1 MIVSLQRPDTN
12 AEKELSELIAQ
23 KKEIYKKGTVAGT
36 LSKTNR
42 DRLSDLISLL
52 EECASLVKCCA
63 SSADMRNTLKAK
75 YSGEVDKLKGQVQK
89 ASIELA
95 NCFQFCDDVFGD
107 GQEMLVLVTELTLN
121 SYSATYISHYGC
133 DEYYKHN
140 KNLQFYERQKEIN
153 KLLDDVN
160 L

>member
-1 MIVSLQRPDTN
+1 ML
-12 AEKELSELIAQ
+12 
-23 KKEIYKKGTVAGT
+23 KKESYKKGIKVGT

-42 DRLSDLISLL
+42 DHLSDLILLL
-52 EECASLVKCCA
+52 EECISPVKCCA
-63 SSADMRNTLKAK
+63 SPTDIRNKLKAK
-75 YSGEVDKLKGQVQK
+75 YSGEVDKLKGQAQK

-140 KNLQFYERQKEIN
+140 KDLQFYERQKEIN
-153 KLLDDVN
+153 KLLDDIN